1 MLCSDLNRFL
11 VRVYYCTSPHGF
23 HVVGVAGRRKSHT
36 LPHNISTYQEDRE
49 RFVAPEF
56 NTLKM
61 TRYFLMLD

>member
-1 MLCSDLNRFL
+1 M
-11 VRVYYCTSPHGF
+11 GF
-23 HVVGVAGRRKSHT
+23 MWRVAGRRKSHT

-61 TRYFLMLD
+61 TRFVRMNGQNS